1 MGNLPKNATM
11 DAVLLVGITTR
22 STLAKKDNVGIFGLK
37 TVVHQNSVHLGMI
50 SARHSA
56 NRQSF
61 KKVTCPFNHD
71 WFIA

>member
-11 DAVLLVGITTR
+11 DAVPFLVLQPGLRLQKKT
-22 STLAKKDNVGIFGLK
+22 TLAQAYKCIFGLK

-61 KKVTCPFNHD
+61 KKVTCPF
-71 WFIA
+71 